1 MKLHILLAVLGMA
14 LSPAL
19 LAYEGGPGT
28 INITG
33 KIHSDTC
40 VLDNDNLR
48 VELGNI
54 NSHEFNQKDKQSDPV
69 HFAVVLTNCENT
81 VSGVSVKF
89 SGTSAPGNPALV
101 AIDNVTGAAT
111 GLGIN
116 IMDDQKKPIAINS
129 DSHQYPI
136 VAGGSSNM
144 LNFYAS
150 YMTIADVI
158 TAGPASASVTFALTY
173 Q

>member
-1 MKLHILLAVLGMA
+1 MKLFIFLAALGIT
-14 LSPAL
+14 LSPSL
-19 LAYEGGPGT
+19 WAYEAGPGT

-40 VLDNDNLR
+40 VLDNNNLQ
-48 VELGNI
+48 VDLGNI
-54 NSHEFNQKDKQSDPV
+54 NSHEFSQKDKQSFPI
-69 HFAVVLTNCENT
+69 HFALNLTNCENA
-81 VSGVSVKF
+81 VSGVSVQF
-89 SGTSAPGNPALV
+89 DGTPAKGNPALV

-116 IMDDQKKPIAINS
+116 IMDDQKNTIAINS
-129 DSHQYPI
+129 ESHQYPI
-136 VAGGSSNM
+136 ISGGGSNT

-150 YMTIADVI
+150 YMTLGDVI
-158 TAGPASASVTFALTY
+158 TAGTASASVTFTLTY